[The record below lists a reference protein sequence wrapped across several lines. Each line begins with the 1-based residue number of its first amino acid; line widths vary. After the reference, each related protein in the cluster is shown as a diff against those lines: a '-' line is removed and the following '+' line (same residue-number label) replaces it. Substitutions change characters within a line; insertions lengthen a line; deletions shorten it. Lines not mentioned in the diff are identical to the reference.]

1 MMEQVNPTLLSQ
13 HSRPPAC
20 AVSFLLMQLFDS
32 SLTQHTCKLF
42 NVITLCIYS
51 PVNYHLEIAEC
62 GYRLSCQRLCPP
74 ILGFSL
80 SSPSLSLED
89 CQAPCGL
96 WGPST
101 QQGTRKAENGLRG
114 VLQLSRTQGC
124 NSSGLSAFFLNEIE
138 SLCYFNQ
145 GENVCCNG
153 SINWKSRFG

>member
-1 MMEQVNPTLLSQ
+1 MMEQVNPTLLSR

-20 AVSFLLMQLFDS
+20 TVSFLLMQLFHS

-42 NVITLCIYS
+42 NTITVCIFS

-74 ILGFSL
+74 ISGFSL
-80 SSPSLSLED
+80 SSHSLSLED

-101 QQGTRKAENGLRG
+101 QQWTRKAENGLRR
-114 VLQLSRTQGC
+114 VLQLSRKQGC
-124 NSSGLSAFFLNEIE
+124 NSSCLSAFFLNEME
-138 SLCYFNQ
+138 SLWYLNQ
-145 GENVCCNG
+145 GENVCSTG
-153 SINWKSRFG
+153 VINWKSRFG